1 METFSNIRF
10 SVKHKKNVLIVV
22 KNVKDI
28 KKFLKFKG
36 KPYLYLPVKKKISFS
51 IRKKFNFRIT
61 LNKQN
66 RNKNK
71 KLLQWKV
78 LGHLQT

>member
-51 IRKKFNFRIT
+51 ILSIFNFFLIP
-61 LNKQN
+61 NN
-66 RNKNK
+66 EN
-71 KLLQWKV
+71 
-78 LGHLQT
+78 LQTKKNPKL